1 MVRNLNLI
9 IKQHFDA
16 AHFLEDYKGACANLH
31 GHRWI
36 VEVHL
41 EVDDNEDLTIDF
53 KEAKKIINES
63 LPDHQCLNNLYD
75 FNPTAEN
82 LAKHLRKEISEKL
95 PVERLIV
102 WETPECGAC
111 SL

>member
-1 MVRNLNLI
+1 VVRNLNLI

-53 KEAKKIINES
+53 KEAKKIINKI
-63 LPDHQCLNNLYD
+63 LPDHQCLNNVYN

-82 LAKHLRKEISEKL
+82 LAKHLKKMISKEL
-95 PVERLIV
+95 PVKQLIV
-102 WETPECGAC
+102 WETPDCGAMI
-111 SL
+111 

>member
-1 MVRNLNLI
+1 MKPLNLI

-41 EVDDNEDLTIDF
+41 KVPENQDMTIDF
-53 KEAKKIINES
+53 KVAKTLINDV
-63 LPDHQCLNNLYD
+63 LPDHQNLNDVYN

-82 LAKHLRKEISEKL
+82 LAKYLKKKINESL
-95 PVERLIV
+95 PVEKIIV
-102 WETPECGAC
+102 WETPDCGAMI
-111 SL
+111 